1 MRAVTQDAA
10 GRADLVLPSFDDEAA
25 LFGDADPQVTL
36 DRYLALGARQVVVKN
51 GGGPIRFGGRDGA
64 GHIDDLSVESPVDST
79 AAGDS
84 FNAGYLA
91 ARLTGADCA
100 GAIRAGHAL
109 GRQVI
114 RHPGALIRQ
123 AVEAAR
129 R

>member
-10 GRADLVLPSFDDEAA
+10 SRADLVLPSFDDEAA
-25 LFGDADPQVTL
+25 LFGDTDPLATL
-36 DRYLALGARQVVVKN
+36 DRYLALGAAQVVVKN
-51 GGGPIRFGGRDGA
+51 GGGPILFGGRDGH
-64 GHIDDLSVESPVDST
+64 GCIDDLSVDTPVDST

-91 ARLTGADCA
+91 ARLTGTDCA
-100 GAIRAGHAL
+100 DAIRAGHAL

-123 AVEAAR
+123 AVADAR